1 MRIGILGGT
10 FNPIHLGHL
19 VLAEE
24 AREKLNLDKVI
35 FVPAYI
41 PPHKKDETIVEANH
55 RLRMV
60 ELAIKGNP
68 SFEVSTFEIDAK
80 TTSYSVETLKGFKK
94 RYGEDAKLYFITG
107 ADSLGE
113 LFSWKE
119 LDEIFKL
126 SQFIVANRPGYEITN
141 VPKRIEVVTITSLE
155 ISSSQIRKKIKEGK
169 SIRYLVAEPV
179 REYIEVQGLYK
190 PRPFEER
197 AGKIER

>member
-24 AREKLNLDKVI
+24 AKEKLNLDKVI
-35 FVPAYI
+35 FVPAHI
-41 PPHKKDETIVEANH
+41 PPHKKDEEIAEAND
-55 RLRMV
+55 RLRMA
-60 ELAIKGNP
+60 ELAVKGNP

-80 TTSYSVETLKGFKK
+80 TTSYSVKTLREFKK
-94 RYGEDAKLYFITG
+94 RYGEDTKLFFITG

-126 SQFIVANRPGYEITN
+126 SQFIVANRPGYDIAN
-141 VPKRIEVVTITSLE
+141 VPKGIEVVTITSLE
-155 ISSSQIRKKIKEGK
+155 ISSSQIRRKIKERK
-169 SIRYLVAEPV
+169 SIRYLVPDAV
-179 REYIEVQGLYK
+179 KEYIIAKGLYK
-190 PRPFEER
+190 
-197 AGKIER
+197 

>member
-24 AREKLNLDKVI
+24 AKEKLNLDKVI

-41 PPHKKDETIVEANH
+41 PPHKKDEEIAEANH
-55 RLRMV
+55 RFKMA
-60 ELAIKGNP
+60 ELAAKGNP
-68 SFEVSTFEIDAK
+68 CFEVSPFEINAK
-80 TTSYSVETLKGFKK
+80 TTSYSVETLREFKE
-94 RYGEDAKLYFITG
+94 RYGEDTKLFFITG

-126 SQFIVANRPGYEITN
+126 SQFIVANRPGYDVSN
-141 VPKRIEVVTITSLE
+141 VPKGIEVVTITSLE
-155 ISSSQIRKKIKEGK
+155 ISSSQIRKKIKENK
-169 SIRYLVAEPV
+169 SIRYLVPESV
-179 REYIEVQGLYK
+179 REYIIAKRLYK
-190 PRPFEER
+190 PRTN
-197 AGKIER
+197 

>member
-24 AREKLNLDKVI
+24 AKEKLNLDKII

-41 PPHKKDETIVEANH
+41 PPHKKGEAIAEASD
-55 RLRMV
+55 RLKMV

-68 SFEVSTFEIDAK
+68 YFETSTFEMDAK
-80 TTSYSVETLKGFKK
+80 ATSYSVETLKGFKK
-94 RYGEDAKLYFITG
+94 RYGEDTKLFFITG

-126 SQFIVANRPGYEITN
+126 SQFIVANRPGYDIAN
-141 VPKRIEVVTITSLE
+141 VPKEIEAVTITSLE
-155 ISSSQIRKKIKEGK
+155 ISSSQIRRKIRENK
-169 SIRYLVAEPV
+169 SIRYLVPESV
-179 REYIEVQGLYK
+179 REYIIAKGLYK
-190 PRPFEER
+190 
-197 AGKIER
+197 

>member
-24 AREKLNLDKVI
+24 AKEKLNLDKVI

-41 PPHKKDETIVEANH
+41 PPHKKDEEIVEANH
-55 RLRMV
+55 RLKMV
-60 ELAIKGNP
+60 ELAAKGNP
-68 SFEVSTFEIDAK
+68 CFEVSPFEIDAK
-80 TTSYSVETLKGFKK
+80 TTSYSVETLREFKK
-94 RYGEDAKLYFITG
+94 RYGEDTKLFFITG

-126 SQFIVANRPGYEITN
+126 SQFIVTNRPGYDIAN
-141 VPKRIEVVTITSLE
+141 VPKEIEVVTITSLE
-155 ISSSQIRKKIKEGK
+155 VSSSQIRKKIKENK
-169 SIRYLVAEPV
+169 SIRYLVPESV
-179 REYIEVQGLYK
+179 REYIIAKRLYK
-190 PRPFEER
+190 
-197 AGKIER
+197 

>member
-24 AREKLNLDKVI
+24 AEEKLNLDKVV

-41 PPHKKDETIVEANH
+41 PPHKKGEEIAEAND
-55 RLRMV
+55 RLKMV

-68 SFEVSTFEIDAK
+68 SFEVSTYEMGAK
-80 TTSYSVETLKGFKK
+80 TTSYSVETLKEFKA
-94 RYGEDAKLYFITG
+94 RYGEDTKLFFITG

-126 SQFIVANRPGYEITN
+126 SQFIVANRPGYEIAN
-141 VPKRIEVVTITSLE
+141 IPQQIEVVTITSLE
-155 ISSSQIRKKIKEGK
+155 ISSTQIRRKIKEGK
-169 SIRYLVAEPV
+169 SIRYLVPEPV
-179 REYIEVQGLYK
+179 REYILARGLYK
-190 PRPFEER
+190 PRTSLPER
-197 AGKIER
+197 DTTK